1 MVQLQRTP
9 RMATRHVLPAFAGLL
24 VSLLLATSARAI
36 PYFNTDLGFGFDN
49 SVLQLQPDFLI
60 PLDAVFPTI
69 ESITVGPGVDG
80 PIPTSTD
87 VGLLASDPL
96 QPDPASPID
105 RTITWT
111 IVNNEPAEVTE
122 FILFLTALDMTPFD
136 YSAEGIVID
145 VGIDG
150 LDGLDAMIVAS
161 YGPYF
166 FAGYHLTPD
175 DFTLVGEDLIATR
188 TFRYTVNV
196 AQDVSGPPELGI
208 AYTSMIN
215 VPEPATGL
223 LFAGALLLAAGAGRR
238 QRA

>member
-1 MVQLQRTP
+1 
-9 RMATRHVLPAFAGLL
+9 MATRHVLPAFAGLL

-49 SVLQLQPDFLI
+49 SVLQLEPDFVI

-80 PIPTSTD
+80 PLPTSTD
-87 VGLLASDPL
+87 VGLLAMDPL
-96 QPDPASPID
+96 QPNPAATIERD
-105 RTITWT
+105 ITWK
-111 IVNNEPAEVTE
+111 IFNNTDVSE

-150 LDGLDAMIVAS
+150 LDGLRGPDAMIVAS

-166 FAGYHLTPD
+166 FAGYHLTLD
-175 DFTLVGEDLIATR
+175 DFTLEGDDLVATR
-188 TFRYTVNV
+188 TFRYMVNV
-196 AQDVSGPPELGI
+196 AQDMTGPPALGI

>member
-60 PLDAVFPTI
+60 PLEAVFPTI

-87 VGLLASDPL
+87 VGLLATDSL

-111 IVNNEPAEVTE
+111 IVNNNPADVSE
-122 FILFLTALDMTPFD
+122 FVLFLTALEMTPFD
-136 YSAEGIVID
+136 YSADGIVID

-150 LDGLDAMIVAS
+150 LDAMIVAS
-161 YGPYF
+161 WGPYF
-166 FAGYHLTPD
+166 FAGYHLTLD

-196 AQDVSGPPELGI
+196 AQDVSGPPALGI

>member
-1 MVQLQRTP
+1 
-9 RMATRHVLPAFAGLL
+9 MATRHVLPALAGLL

-49 SVLQLQPDFLI
+49 SVLQLEPDFVI

-69 ESITVGPGVDG
+69 ESRNSP

-87 VGLLASDPL
+87 VGLLSGDSL

-111 IVNNEPAEVTE
+111 IVNKNPADVTE
-122 FILFLTALDMTPFD
+122 FVLFLTALEMTPFD
-136 YSAEGIVID
+136 YSADGIVID

-150 LDGLDAMIVAS
+150 LDGLDAMIIAS

-166 FAGYHLTPD
+166 FAGYHLTLD

-196 AQDVSGPPELGI
+196 AQDMSGPPALGI

-238 QRA
+238 QRG